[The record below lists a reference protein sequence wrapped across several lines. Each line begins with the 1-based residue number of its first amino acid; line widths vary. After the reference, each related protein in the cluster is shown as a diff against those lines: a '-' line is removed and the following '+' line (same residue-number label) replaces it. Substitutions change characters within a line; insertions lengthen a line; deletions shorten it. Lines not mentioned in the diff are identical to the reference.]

1 MRTKREGIWAANAC
15 RGLGIDPGLGR
26 SASGAAEPRS
36 SGAGP
41 SARASHSFQ
50 QPEPRENVLPQILQT
65 RAQWAFS
72 VCGSAQQRTYGLLF
86 PN

>member
-1 MRTKREGIWAANAC
+1 MRAVAGT
-15 RGLGIDPGLGR
+15 DPGLSW
-26 SASGAAEPRS
+26 SASGA
-36 SGAGP
+36 GL

-50 QPEPRENVLPQILQT
+50 QPELRENVLPQILQT